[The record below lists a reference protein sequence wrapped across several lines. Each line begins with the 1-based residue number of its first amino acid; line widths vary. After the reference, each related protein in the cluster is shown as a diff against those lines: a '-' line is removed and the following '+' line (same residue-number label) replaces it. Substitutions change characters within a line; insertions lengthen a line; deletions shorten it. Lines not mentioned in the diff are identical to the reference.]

1 MPFPI
6 AGDLPD
12 PEIELASPGLLY
24 WQADSLPLSHL
35 GRDMKHPLM
44 ICPSLIYND
53 VKNWVKGIR
62 NSLVYCLSSISNF
75 NKYFYILLFLCFHIF
90 RFFPFGNIL
99 ICSLN
104 IYLFLDDSSN
114 KYVLNASYIPVH

>member
-75 NKYFYILLFLCFHIF
+75 NKYFYILLFPL
-90 RFFPFGNIL
+90 
-99 ICSLN
+99 
-104 IYLFLDDSSN
+104 LFLIKHLMIVYSLLQHSMLSH
-114 KYVLNASYIPVH
+114 V